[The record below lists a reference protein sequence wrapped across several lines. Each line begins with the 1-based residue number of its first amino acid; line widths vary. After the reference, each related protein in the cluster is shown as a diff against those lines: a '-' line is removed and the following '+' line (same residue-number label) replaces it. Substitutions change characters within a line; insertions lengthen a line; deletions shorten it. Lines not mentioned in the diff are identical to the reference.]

1 VKRLAMSVF
10 RRLPRW
16 LRRRIIHSITPSFS
30 VGAVVALLRGDGKL
44 LLVEQRHSPGWAL
57 PGGLL
62 HKGEDPADG
71 VVREVHEEVALAL
84 DRARLPIP
92 YAVVAAA
99 ARRVDVTYVVKVGAD
114 TDGIH
119 IADDLEVTGVGW
131 FDLNALPDVSEPT
144 MDILRAVR
152 LK

>member
-16 LRRRIIHSITPSFS
+16 LRRRIIHSITPAFT
-30 VGAVVALLRGDGKL
+30 VGAVLALLRPDGKL

-62 HKGEDPADG
+62 HRGENPADG
-71 VVREVHEEVALAL
+71 VVREVNEEVGLAL
-84 DRARLPIP
+84 DPARLPIP
-92 YAVVAAA
+92 YAVIAPA
-99 ARRVDVTYVVKVGAD
+99 ARRVDVTFVVRAGAG
-114 TDGIH
+114 TDDIH

-144 MDILRAVR
+144 MDILRSVR